1 MKTKKIIAG
10 ILIASGLVLGVKG
23 IKDITFKSQINMSTQ
38 WIFGSPSEG
47 QLSFA
52 RRGQAYQEE
61 VRSRGTI
68 ETVVAGVLF
77 TTGMV
82 IFLK

>member
-1 MKTKKIIAG
+1 MKTKKVFAG
-10 ILIASGLVLGVKG
+10 ILIISGLILGVKG
-23 IKDITFKSQINMSTQ
+23 VIDITFESDVNMSTQ

-52 RRGQAYQEE
+52 RRGQAYQEK

-68 ETVVAGVLF
+68 ETVIAGVLF
-77 TTGMV
+77 TTGV
-82 IFLK
+82 VFLK

>member
-1 MKTKKIIAG
+1 MNKKKLVAG
-10 ILIASGLVLGVKG
+10 ILIASGLILGVKG
-23 IKDITFKSQINMSTQ
+23 VRDITFESDVNMSTQ

-52 RRGQAYQEE
+52 RRGQAYQEK

-68 ETVVAGVLF
+68 ETVIAGVLF
-77 TTGMV
+77 TTGI
-82 IFLK
+82 IFIK